1 MGEAAII
8 PLAAALGPVAGAGLS
23 SMLTPDPAPQTP
35 SLDMSAVGGAA
46 GQAQMANPYQQ
57 APTQAP
63 GAMPTF
69 QASNPF
75 MNPAMGTNP
84 FLGRR

>member
-1 MGEAAII
+1 MGDLGA
-8 PLAAALGPVAGAGLS
+8 AAALLGPIAGAGLAS
-23 SMLTPDPAPQTP
+23 ALSPSAPPQTP
-35 SLDMSAVGGAA
+35 NMDTSPVGGGA
-46 GQAQMANPYQQ
+46 QQTQMANPYQQQ

-84 FLGRR
+84 FGGR